1 MKVSSFVRVG
11 HELVPAE
18 VELSLTPGL
27 PQFIFIGLPDAAQ
40 RESALRVR
48 AAIREQGFELPQAQ
62 AILVHIKPT
71 FLKKT
76 SRGLDLAIAA
86 ALLWE
91 TGQLALPEHS
101 SENENGDEALPC
113 LYGELTLKGEVVQ
126 PDDLIEAP
134 EPKALT
140 TTGLSRSPLSF
151 ATMQI
156 KNLAELLTHGTFVAP
171 IENFVFQRPRLTV
184 RELPAPAAELA
195 KVSAAGEHSLLL
207 AGPSGSGKSTL
218 ADQLASWIEAPTLE
232 QIKEVRH
239 FWSTKSEKLVW
250 RPVLKPHHSITPL
263 AMIGGGSSLWPGE
276 ITRAHNG
283 VLIMDELLEFHPE
296 IQESLREPVESGL
309 ISLVRASASRT
320 YPARVLLV
328 ATTNLCACG
337 NFVPRKKTVMSCRC
351 AKAVRRRILTRL
363 TGPFVDRFALLA
375 LTDEWERSKF
385 VPVTEITESVA
396 RAIEF
401 RKARGQ
407 TVPNSRLAP
416 EILEEGL
423 SEFDRTHILKSAARS
438 RRRKSALLRVARTL
452 ADLRLSNKIN
462 SEDLERARALTVE
475 THRTLEDWTD

>member
-1 MKVSSFVRVG
+1 MKVSSFVRIG

-91 TGQLALPEHS
+91 TGQLALPD
-101 SENENGDEALPC
+101 GDDVLPC

-134 EPKALT
+134 EHNVMI

-151 ATMQI
+151 ATLQI
-156 KNLAELLTHGTFVAP
+156 KNLAELMTNGTLVAP

-195 KVSAAGEHSLLL
+195 KVTAAGEHSLLL

-296 IQESLREPVESGL
+296 IQESLREPVQSGL
-309 ISLVRASASRT
+309 ISLVRAGASRT

-337 NFVPRKKTVMSCRC
+337 NFVPRKKSIMSCRC

-375 LTDEWERSKF
+375 LTDDWEKSTF
-385 VPVTEITESVA
+385 VPVTEITESVE

-401 RKARGQ
+401 RKSRGQ
-407 TVPNSRLAP
+407 IVPNSRLAP
-416 EILEEGL
+416 ELLEESL
-423 SEFDRTHILKSAARS
+423 SDFDRTHILKSAARS
-438 RRRKSALLRVARTL
+438 RRRKSALLQVARTL
-452 ADLRLSNKIN
+452 ADLRLSKQIN

>member
-27 PQFIFIGLPDAAQ
+27 PQFIFIGLPDAAL

-48 AAIREQGFELPQAQ
+48 AAIREQGFDLPQAQ

-86 ALLWE
+86 GLLWE
-91 TGQLALPEHS
+91 TGQLALPSHT
-101 SENENGDEALPC
+101 NETGNEIFPC

-134 EPKALT
+134 EHKSLV
-140 TTGLSRSPLSF
+140 TTGLSRAPLSF
-151 ATMQI
+151 GTLQI
-156 KNLAELLTHGTFVAP
+156 KNLAELITGGTFVAP
-171 IENFVFQRPRLTV
+171 SENHIFDRPPLTV

-195 KVSAAGEHSLLL
+195 KVAAAGEHSLLL

-218 ADQLASWIEAPTLE
+218 ANQLASWIEAPTLE

-309 ISLVRASASRT
+309 ISLVRAGASRT

-337 NFVPRKKTVMSCRC
+337 NFVPRKKSVMSCRC
-351 AKAVRRRILTRL
+351 AKSVRRRVLTRL

-375 LTDEWERSKF
+375 LTDDWEKSTL
-385 VPVTEITESVA
+385 VPVTEITQAVE
-396 RAIEF
+396 RAIAF
-401 RKARGQ
+401 RKKRGQ
-407 TVPNSRLAP
+407 LVPNSQLAP
-416 EILEEGL
+416 ELLEESL
-423 SEFDRTHILKSAARS
+423 SDFERTHILKSAARS

-452 ADLRLSNKIN
+452 ADLRESTQMNLA
-462 SEDLERARALTVE
+462 DLERARVLTVE